1 MKKIIISILIIL
13 IFGFLVFLRLDKTVD
28 KSGTKKVIITN
39 QAGDDVVVN
48 VEVADTKKSQA
59 QGLSDRKELKNGD
72 GMLFIF
78 PGKEIR
84 SFWMKNMNFGLDIIW
99 LDGDEIT
106 KISQN
111 LPPERETP
119 QIIYSSGNPV
129 NYVLEVPAGFC
140 EKNNIKIGNKV
151 FYNY

>member
-13 IFGFLVFLRLDKTVD
+13 IFGLLVFLRLDKTVD
-28 KSGTKKVIITN
+28 KSETKKVIITN
-39 QAGDDVVVN
+39 QAGDDVIVN

-111 LPPERETP
+111 LPPEGGVP
-119 QIIYSSGNPV
+119 QNVYESGNPV

-140 EKNNIKIGNKV
+140 EKNNIKIGNKI